1 MSDLPQFLLAENKTD
16 APGAVYI
23 VHTATGQIMQVIK
36 APRTTGSQL
45 FMMKS
50 YNIGFLIVK
59 QGTLWHHAE
68 LADITQEAMDWYYQY
83 RIVPNMKH
91 YERYIL

>member
-1 MSDLPQFLLAENKTD
+1 MSHLPQFLLAENKTD

-36 APRTTGSQL
+36 APKPTGSQL

-50 YNIGFLIVK
+50 YRIGFLIVK
-59 QGTLWHHAE
+59 TRTSNLAE

-83 RIVPNMKH
+83 RIVPNLKH
-91 YERYIL
+91 YERYLL

>member
-1 MSDLPQFLLAENKTD
+1 MSHLPPFLLAENKTD

-36 APRTTGSQL
+36 APQNIGSNL

-50 YNIGFLIVK
+50 YNIGFIIAK
-59 QGTLWHHAE
+59 QGKWHINDPA
-68 LADITQEAMDWYYQY
+68 AVTQEAMDWYYQY
-83 RIVPNMKH
+83 RILPNLKH
-91 YERYIL
+91 YERYLL

>member
-1 MSDLPQFLLAENKTD
+1 MSHLPHFLLAENKTD

-23 VHTATGQIMQVIK
+23 VHTPTGQIMQVIK

-59 QGTLWHHAE
+59 TRTSNLAE
-68 LADITQEAMDWYYQY
+68 LVDITQEAMGWYYQY
-83 RIVPNMKH
+83 RIVPNLKH
-91 YERYIL
+91 YERYLL